1 MGEEKRMTD
10 REQIIQLYKEMYT
23 AMVNKDRA
31 ELERVH
37 DDSFVLV
44 HMTGMRQPKE
54 VYISSIMDGTL
65 NYYSASHEDMQV
77 ELKGDTAVMIGRS
90 RVNAAVFGGGKHT
103 WRLQLRFQLVKNNG
117 EWRFA
122 LASASTY

>member
-1 MGEEKRMTD
+1 MTD
-10 REQIIQLYKEMYT
+10 KEQIVQLYKEMYT
-23 AMVNKDRA
+23 TMISNDRA
-31 ELERVH
+31 TLEHVH

-54 VYISSIMDGTL
+54 AYISAIMDGTL
-65 NYYSASHEDMQV
+65 NYYAASHEEMQV
-77 ELKGDTAVMIGRS
+77 EVNGDTAVLTGRS

-103 WRLQLRFQLVKNNG
+103 WRLQLRFQLAKKNA
-117 EWRFA
+117 EWKFT

>member
-1 MGEEKRMTD
+1 MTD

-44 HMTGMRQPKE
+44 HMTGIRQPKE

-65 NYYSASHEDMQV
+65 NYYSVSHEDMQV
-77 ELKGDTAVMIGRS
+77 EVKGDTAVMIGRS

-122 LASASTY
+122 LASALTY

>member
-1 MGEEKRMTD
+1 MTD
-10 REQIIQLYKEMYT
+10 KEQIIQLYKEMYT

-77 ELKGDTAVMIGRS
+77 EVKGDTAVLIGRS

-103 WRLQLRFQLVKNNG
+103 WRLQLRFQLVKKNG

>member
-1 MGEEKRMTD
+1 MTD
-10 REQIIQLYKEMYT
+10 KKQIIQLYKEMYT

-65 NYYSASHEDMQV
+65 NYYSAEHEDMQV
-77 ELKGDTAVMIGRS
+77 EVKGDTAVLIGKS
-90 RVNAAVFGGGKHT
+90 KVTAAVFGGGKHT
-103 WRLQLRFQLVKNNG
+103 WRLQLRFQLVKKNS

>member
-1 MGEEKRMTD
+1 MGKEKRMTD

-77 ELKGDTAVMIGRS
+77 EVKGDTAVLIGKS
-90 RVNAAVFGGGKHT
+90 RVTAAVFGGGKHT
-103 WRLQLRFQLVKNNG
+103 WRLQLRFQLVKKNG

>member
-1 MGEEKRMTD
+1 MTD
-10 REQIIQLYKEMYT
+10 KEQIIQLNKEMYT
-23 AMVNKDRA
+23 AMVKKDRA

-65 NYYSASHEDMQV
+65 NYYSAEHEDMQV
-77 ELKGDTAVMIGRS
+77 EINGDTAVLTGRS
-90 RVNAAVFGGGKHT
+90 KATAAVFGGGKHT
-103 WRLQLRFQLVKNNG
+103 WRLQLRFQLLKKNG
-117 EWRFA
+117 QWRFA